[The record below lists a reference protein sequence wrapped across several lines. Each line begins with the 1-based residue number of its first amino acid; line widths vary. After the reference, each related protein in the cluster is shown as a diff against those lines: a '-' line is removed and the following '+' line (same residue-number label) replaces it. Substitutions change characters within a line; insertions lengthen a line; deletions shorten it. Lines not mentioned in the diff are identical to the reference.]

1 MSNTVVQTWP
11 VVSTRVVEVEVPG
24 IQGPQGPK
32 GDLTAEAKK
41 VRDEITKIKADV
53 EASEA
58 NASASAEKAQEYAED
73 AEQAHQDTV
82 TEKNNALSAIQTEGQ
97 NQIDLIEAEG
107 EEQIEA
113 VESAGNTAVT
123 GVQIEAGKQIERIQ
137 KEGGLQVD
145 RVEAAGDAV
154 VAEVEDTKDSAVA
167 AVEQEGT
174 TQTGLVTAEG
184 QKQVNAVTTEGNK
197 QIANVKAEGEKQVA
211 AATAQAEAA
220 EAAKDA
226 AVTAQTAAETAQGK
240 AETAQTEAESAASAS
255 EQSKEGAVAAQ
266 TAAETA
272 QGKAETAQSN
282 AEAAQSA
289 AETAK
294 GQAQTSAQEAASS
307 ASAAATSATNAQK
320 AYEDTLDAKADAI
333 AAIQQ
338 ETTTQISAIQAEG
351 TTQKGVVTAEG
362 TKQVGLVEA
371 AGTTQTANAKAYADA
386 AEDAR
391 DAAIAAKDQAEE
403 IASQMGDPLG
413 KEEAASTYATKT
425 ELTNGLAT
433 KSDTGHKHVKADV
446 TDLAVATETEA
457 GLLPS
462 LSGVSGQVLRGNG
475 QWAFAPVQQNLS
487 SADNKERPLLMRYT
501 AGTTGSDSNA
511 VLYSDKATINSTTGA
526 ITAPSFI
533 GDLTGTAAKATADAS
548 GNDIPT
554 TYATKAEVASDLSN
568 KSDVGHGHAI
578 TDVSGLR
585 AALDSKQP
593 TGDYATNTA
602 LTEGLA
608 GKSDV
613 GHTHTSENITDWDDA
628 TVSFWSTER
637 SATGGISASGSMGW
651 STIWSGTVNGDAVTT
666 GFMVNVDSG
675 DPMLTIQAKRGQQY
689 GQIVLTKSDIRLQTG
704 SGKELSVNSLM
715 TTIGSLGQTYAPL
728 SHTHT
733 TAQVTG
739 LDTALAG
746 KAAVYHTHTIADLPK
761 ASQAEAEA
769 GSDDTKVMTPAV
781 TKAAILELAPA
792 PDLTPYA
799 TTEALNALQSVV
811 TALQTTVTGMQST
824 VNTINTSYM
833 PKSGGTF
840 TGAVTVQGT
849 VSGTGFQV
857 VASNV

>member
-1 MSNTVVQTWP
+1 M
-11 VVSTRVVEVEVPG
+11 VEVEVPG

-32 GDLTAEAKK
+32 GDLTTEAKK

-73 AEQAHQDTV
+73 AEQAYQDTI

-107 EEQIEA
+107 EEQIDA

-154 VAEVEDTKDSAVA
+154 VAEVEDTKDAAVE

-184 QKQVNAVTTEGNK
+184 QKQVSAVTTEGST
-197 QIANVKAEGEKQVA
+197 QVTNVK
-211 AATAQAEAA
+211 
-220 EAAKDA
+220 
-226 AVTAQTAAETAQGK
+226 
-240 AETAQTEAESAASAS
+240 
-255 EQSKEGAVAAQ
+255 
-266 TAAETA
+266 
-272 QGKAETAQSN
+272 N
-282 AEAAQSA
+282 
-289 AETAK
+289 
-294 GQAQTSAQEAASS
+294 
-307 ASAAATSATNAQK
+307 
-320 AYEDTLDAKADAI
+320 
-333 AAIQQ
+333 
-338 ETTTQISAIQAEG
+338 EG
-351 TTQKGVVTAEG
+351 TTQVTNIKNESQTQITLIQQEGADQVQSVTTTGTTQVGLVEAEGTEQVGLVQAEG
-362 TKQVGLVEA
+362 TKQVRLVEA
-371 AGTTQTANAKAYADA
+371 SGATQTANAKAYADA

-446 TDLAVATETEA
+446 TDLAVVTETEA
-457 GLLPS
+457 GLVPALPNNS
-462 LSGVSGQVLRGNG
+462 ASSLRGDG
-475 QWAFAPVQQNLS
+475 TWGYASVFQNTVDADKEYPILVKGTSDQTPS
-487 SADNKERPLLMRYT
+487 SGGVRFKP
-501 AGTTGSDSNA
+501 G
-511 VLYSDKATINSTTGA
+511 VTINSTTGA
-526 ITAPSFI
+526 ITAPSFV
-533 GDLTGTAAKATADAS
+533 GNLTGTAAKATADAS
-548 GNDIPT
+548 GNVIST
-554 TYATKAEVASDLSN
+554 TYATKAEVTTGLSG
-568 KSDVGHGHAI
+568 KSDVGHSHVVA
-578 TDVSGLR
+578 DVSGLQT
-585 AALDSKQP
+585 ALDGKQP

-602 LTEGLA
+602 LTQGLA

-637 SATGGISASGSMGW
+637 SATGAISASGSMGW
-651 STIWSGTVNGDAVTT
+651 STIWSGMVNGDAVTT

-704 SGKELSVNSLM
+704 SGKELSVSSLM

-746 KAAVYHTHTIADLPK
+746 KAAVSHTHTIVDLPK

>member
-1 MSNTVVQTWP
+1 MSRTVVQTFP
-11 VVSTRVVEVEVPG
+11 VIDTRVIEVEVPG
-24 IQGPQGPK
+24 IQGPKGPM
-32 GDLTAEAKK
+32 GDLTPEAEA
-41 VRDEITKIKADV
+41 VRTEINQAKTDAQT
-53 EASEA
+53 AA
-58 NASASAEKAQEYAED
+58 TQAAGSAEAAETSAEN
-73 AEQAHQDTV
+73 AEQAYQDTL
-82 TEKNNALSAIQTEGQ
+82 TAKSDAISAIQEEANTQLG
-97 NQIDLIEAEG
+97 LIEDEG
-107 EEQIEA
+107 EEQIAA
-113 VESAGNTAVT
+113 VQSEGSTAVT

-145 RVEAAGDAV
+145 RVEASGDAV
-154 VAEVEDTKDSAVA
+154 VTEVEDTKDAAVA
-167 AVEQEGT
+167 VVEQEGT

-184 QKQVNAVTTEGNK
+184 QKQVSAVTTEGNK

-240 AETAQTEAESAASAS
+240 AETAQTEAESAASTS

-272 QGKAETAQSN
+272 QSKAETAQSK
-282 AEAAQSA
+282 AEAAQTT

-320 AYEDTLDAKADAI
+320 VYEDTLDAKADAI

-371 AGTTQTANAKAYADA
+371 SGATQTANAKAYADA

-475 QWAFAPVQQNLS
+475 QWAFAPAQQNLA

-501 AGTTGSDSNA
+501 AGTTGSDSNV

-526 ITAPSFI
+526 ITSPSFI
-533 GDLTGTAAKATADAS
+533 GNLTGTAAKATADAS
-548 GNDIPT
+548 GNVIST
-554 TYATKAEVASDLSN
+554 TYATKSEVTTGLSG
-568 KSDVGHGHAI
+568 KSDVGHGHVVA
-578 TDVSGLR
+578 DVSGLQ
-585 AALDSKQP
+585 AALDGKQP

-637 SATGGISASGSMGW
+637 GVTGELPASGSMGW
-651 STIWSGTVNGDAVTT
+651 TTIWSGLVNGDAVTT
-666 GFMVNVDSG
+666 GFMVNVDNG

-689 GQIVLTKSDIRLQTG
+689 GQIVLSKSDIRLQTG

-746 KAAVYHTHTIADLPK
+746 KAAVSHIHTITDLPK
-761 ASQAEAEA
+761 ASETDATT
-769 GSDDTKVMTPAV
+769 GTDDTKVMTPLV
-781 TKAAILELAPA
+781 TKAAILALAPA

-799 TTEALNALQSVV
+799 TVEALNTLQATV
-811 TALQTTVTGMQST
+811 TALQST
-824 VNTINTSYM
+824 VNTINSNYM

-840 TGAVTVQGT
+840 TGAVTVQGQIK
-849 VSGTGFQV
+849 GTSFRVG
-857 VASNV
+857 

>member
-11 VVSTRVVEVEVPG
+11 VVNTRVVEVEVPG

-53 EASEA
+53 ETSEA

-73 AEQAHQDTV
+73 SEQAHQDTV

-145 RVEAAGDAV
+145 RVGAAGDAV
-154 VAEVEDTKDSAVA
+154 VAEVEDTKDAAVE

-184 QKQVNAVTTEGNK
+184 EKQVSAVTTEGNT
-197 QIANVKAEGEKQVA
+197 QITNVKNEGSTQVTNVKNESQTQITLIKQEGTDQVQTVTEA
-211 AATAQAEAA
+211 GTAQ
-220 EAAKDA
+220 
-226 AVTAQTAAETAQGK
+226 
-240 AETAQTEAESAASAS
+240 
-255 EQSKEGAVAAQ
+255 
-266 TAAETA
+266 
-272 QGKAETAQSN
+272 
-282 AEAAQSA
+282 
-289 AETAK
+289 
-294 GQAQTSAQEAASS
+294 
-307 ASAAATSATNAQK
+307 
-320 AYEDTLDAKADAI
+320 I
-333 AAIQQ
+333 
-338 ETTTQISAIQAEG
+338 
-351 TTQKGVVTAEG
+351 
-362 TKQVGLVEA
+362 GLVEA
-371 AGTTQTANAKAYADA
+371 EGAEQVSLVQVAGDEQIAKAQEYAQA

-391 DAAIAAKDQAEE
+391 DEAVAARDQAQE
-403 IASQMGDPLG
+403 IASDMGDPLG

-433 KSDTGHKHVKADV
+433 KSDTGHKHVKADI
-446 TDLAVATETEA
+446 TDLAVVSQTEA
-457 GLLPS
+457 GLVPALPKS
-462 LSGVSGQVLRGNG
+462 ALYTLRGSGQWSTPIVYQTASTAENAELNVLLKHSVGDSAEIHDVNFVSGV
-475 QWAFAPVQQNLS
+475 
-487 SADNKERPLLMRYT
+487 
-501 AGTTGSDSNA
+501 
-511 VLYSDKATINSTTGA
+511 TINTTTKT
-526 ITAPSFI
+526 ITAAGFI
-533 GDLTGTAAKATADAS
+533 GDLTGTAAKATADSS

-578 TDVSGLR
+578 TNVSGLQ
-585 AALDSKQP
+585 AALDAKQP

-637 SATGGISASGSMGW
+637 GVTGELPASGSMGW
-651 STIWSGTVNGDAVTT
+651 TTIWSGVVNGDAVTT

-704 SGKELSVNSLM
+704 SGRELSVSSLM
-715 TTIGSLGQTYAPL
+715 TTIGALGQTYAPL

-746 KAAVYHTHTIADLPK
+746 KAAVSHTHTIADLPK

-799 TTEALNALQSVV
+799 TTEALNVLQSAV
-811 TALQTTVTGMQST
+811 TALQTTVE
-824 VNTINTSYM
+824 TINASYM

>member
-32 GDLTAEAKK
+32 GDLTTEAKK

-73 AEQAHQDTV
+73 AEQAYQDTV

-97 NQIDLIEAEG
+97 NQIDLVEAEG
-107 EEQIEA
+107 EEQIDA

-137 KEGGLQVD
+137 KEGGKQVD

-154 VAEVEDTKDSAVA
+154 VAEVEDTKDAAVE

-184 QKQVNAVTTEGNK
+184 EKQVSAVTTEGNT
-197 QIANVKAEGEKQVA
+197 QITNVKNEGSTQV
-211 AATAQAEAA
+211 TNVKNES
-220 EAAKDA
+220 
-226 AVTAQTAAETAQGK
+226 QTQITLITQEGTDQVQ
-240 AETAQTEAESAASAS
+240 TVTEA
-255 EQSKEGAVAAQ
+255 G
-266 TAAETA
+266 TA
-272 QGKAETAQSN
+272 
-282 AEAAQSA
+282 
-289 AETAK
+289 
-294 GQAQTSAQEAASS
+294 
-307 ASAAATSATNAQK
+307 
-320 AYEDTLDAKADAI
+320 
-333 AAIQQ
+333 
-338 ETTTQISAIQAEG
+338 
-351 TTQKGVVTAEG
+351 
-362 TKQVGLVEA
+362 QVGLVEA
-371 AGTTQTANAKAYADA
+371 EGAEQVSLVQVAGAEQIAKAQEYAQA

-391 DAAIAAKDQAEE
+391 DEAVAARDQAQE
-403 IASQMGDPLG
+403 IASDMGDPLG

-433 KSDTGHKHVKADV
+433 KSDTGHEHVKADI
-446 TDLAVATETEA
+446 TDLAVVSQTEA
-457 GLLPS
+457 GLVPALPKS
-462 LSGVSGQVLRGNG
+462 ALYTLRGSGQWSTPIVYQTASTAENTELNVLLKHSVGDSAEIHDVNFVSGV
-475 QWAFAPVQQNLS
+475 
-487 SADNKERPLLMRYT
+487 
-501 AGTTGSDSNA
+501 
-511 VLYSDKATINSTTGA
+511 TINTTTKTL
-526 ITAPSFI
+526 TAAGFI

-578 TDVSGLR
+578 TDVSGLQ
-585 AALDSKQP
+585 AALDAKQP

-637 SATGGISASGSMGW
+637 GVTGELPASGSMGW
-651 STIWSGTVNGDAVTT
+651 TTIWSGTVNGDAVTT
-666 GFMVNVDSG
+666 GFMVHVDNG

-746 KAAVYHTHTIADLPK
+746 KAAVSHTHTIADLPK

-811 TALQTTVTGMQST
+811 TALQTTVE
-824 VNTINTSYM
+824 TINASYM